1 MNLTEKQ
8 KRVFEFIKDFIQTK
22 GVSPTYEEIRRYF
35 GFKSVRSV
43 QKYVMQLEERGYI
56 RIPVRNKSRMITI
69 TEHGIPSVV
78 IPMAG
83 IVAAGRPIE
92 AVEHDSTISVPQEML
107 GRGEYFALKVKGSSM
122 VEDGI
127 FDGDTIVVKKQSTA
141 VNGQTVVALVQG
153 EATVKKFYKKGGAV
167 ELKPANSSMKSIVVR
182 EGEFEIQG
190 IVVGLLRRYR

>member
-8 KRVFEFIKDFIQTK
+8 KRVLDFISSFIKTK
-22 GVSPTYEEIRRYF
+22 GFSPTYEEIRQHF

-43 QKYVMQLEERGYI
+43 QKYIVQLEDKGYI
-56 RIPVRNKSRMITI
+56 KIPMRNRSRMITVV
-69 TEHGIPSVV
+69 EHGTPAAL

-92 AVEHDSTISVPQEML
+92 AVEQNDNITVHRDML

-122 VEDGI
+122 IEEGI

-141 VNGQTVVALVQG
+141 VNGQTVVALVEG
-153 EATVKKFYKKGGAV
+153 EATVKKFYKTGAGI
-167 ELKPANSSMKSIVVR
+167 ELRPANSSMKPIIVKN
-182 EGEFEIQG
+182 GEFQIQG
-190 IVVGLLRRYR
+190 IVVGLIRKYR

>member
-83 IVAAGRPIE
+83 VVAAGRPIE
-92 AVEHDSTISVPQEML
+92 AIEQDSTIAVPQEML

-167 ELKPANSSMKSIVVR
+167 ELRPANSLMKSIVVR
-182 EGEFEIQG
+182 EGEFEIRG